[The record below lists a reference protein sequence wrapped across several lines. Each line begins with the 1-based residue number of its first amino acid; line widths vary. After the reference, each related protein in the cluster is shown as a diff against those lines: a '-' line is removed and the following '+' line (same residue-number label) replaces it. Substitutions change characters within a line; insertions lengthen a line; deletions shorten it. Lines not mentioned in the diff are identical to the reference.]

1 MRVVK
6 LPWAEPSSRYTARFE
21 VLAIEW
27 LEEASQNAVGEQ
39 WGLSCDEI
47 HGIMDRAVE
56 RGRERRQAE
65 SVPKMRVDAK
75 AFRKGHSYFTLVNDL
90 VRGRMLYVAEGRQQA
105 SLDGFLKTLSEKK
118 KQSIEAVDR
127 VRGWEQ
133 KTLKVA
139 GDERGRWIDQ
149 RQDLVGEVHRKEIPE
164 QAELCP
170 CHLHPRW
177 WPGPCSRFH

>member
-1 MRVVK
+1 VRVVK

-27 LEEASQNAVGEQ
+27 LEEASQKAVGEQ

-56 RGRERRQAE
+56 RGRE
-65 SVPKMRVDAK
+65 
-75 AFRKGHSYFTLVNDL
+75 
-90 VRGRMLYVAEGRQQA
+90 RQQA

-139 GDERGRWIDQ
+139 GDERLTGTRYDWLRYRVTNAAGGSINA
-149 RQDLVGEVHRKEIPE
+149 KI
-164 QAELCP
+164 
-170 CHLHPRW
+170 
-177 WPGPCSRFH
+177 